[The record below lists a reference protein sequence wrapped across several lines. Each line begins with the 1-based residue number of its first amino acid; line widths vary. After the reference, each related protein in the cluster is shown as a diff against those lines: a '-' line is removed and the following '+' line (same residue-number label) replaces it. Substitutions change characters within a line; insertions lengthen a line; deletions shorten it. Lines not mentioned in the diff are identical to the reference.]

1 MTRYLSLEIS
11 KNKNTEYLTPDIKT
25 IIMKMLKIN
34 TIYTEFDTMQKAQ
47 KVKKK
52 SFPKNADLHNPVL
65 NKIMTT

>member
-47 KVKKK
+47 KVKKNP
-52 SFPKNADLHNPVL
+52 FPKMQTCMILY
-65 NKIMTT
+65 